1 VIDGRMRM
9 AKRDYE
15 QSQYVEL
22 QSQNQGWSFRALVM
36 ATMRRADTDNLA
48 ALRQAFP
55 DVHDELVARYNAPG
69 GDLPTD
75 GLLAQAWL
83 EKAI

>member
-1 VIDGRMRM
+1 VS
-9 AKRDYE
+9 KRDYK
-15 QSQYVEL
+15 QSQYIEL

-36 ATMRRADTDNLA
+36 AAMRRADTDNLE

-55 DVHDELVARYNAPG
+55 LMHDELVARYHAPG
-69 GDLPTD
+69 GDLETD
-75 GLLAQAWL
+75 GLLAQAYA